1 MTPSQ
6 SQTTLDNSAISG
18 LQYATIFVCFV
29 MNVLDG
35 MDVLVISY
43 CAPAIA
49 QSWNVSPETL
59 GIVFSAGLAGMTLGA
74 LLLAPFADHIGRKN
88 MILLSA
94 ILMGCSIFLTAYSQS
109 VNMLIVLR
117 LISGIGIGSMLAS
130 TAALIAEYTPNRSR
144 DFWVSTVI
152 AGYPVGAVLSGLVAA
167 KVVPMMG
174 WPMMFKIAGIASF
187 VTLPLIWLYLSESV
201 EFYLK
206 KQPPMA
212 LDKVNA
218 IFQKMGKPTL
228 DQLPTVEVKQVG
240 IPVRSLL
247 SGKYLTSTLQLWLA
261 LFLAFGCLYF
271 LTSWIPKLAS
281 NAGLSMSLAIYAG
294 TIFNAGAFIGILTQG
309 YFSTR
314 FGLKRTIGIFFI
326 ATAILMAIFKFF
338 IGSDTLLVVF
348 GLLGFGIQG
357 GFVGLYAV
365 AARMYPTEFRTTGVG
380 WSIGAGRLGGVIGP
394 AAGGILVGMGLTMA
408 TNFLI
413 FAIPTLLAGIVTMF
427 ISSEKIS

>member
-1 MTPSQ
+1 MTPSNDRP
-6 SQTTLDNSAISG
+6 TFDGGAISS

-29 MNVLDG
+29 MNILDG

-49 QSWNVSPETL
+49 QSWNVSAETL
-59 GIVFSAGLAGMTLGA
+59 GIVFSAGLAGMATGA
-74 LLLAPFADHIGRKN
+74 LFLAPFADQIGRKK

-94 ILMGCSIFLTAYSQS
+94 ILMGVSIFLTAYAES
-109 VNMLIVLR
+109 VKTLIVLR
-117 LISGIGIGSMLAS
+117 FLSGIGIGSMLAS

-167 KVVPMMG
+167 RIVPESG
-174 WPMMFKIAGIASF
+174 WELMFKIAGIASF
-187 VTLPLIWLYLSESV
+187 VTLPLIFFFLTESV

-206 KQPPMA
+206 KQPREA
-212 LDKVNA
+212 LAKVNA
-218 IFQKMGKPTL
+218 ILQKAGRPSLEK
-228 DQLPTVEVKQVG
+228 LPAIQPKSAG
-240 IPVRSLL
+240 IPVGDLL
-247 SGKYLTSTLQLWLA
+247 STNYRKPTLQLWMA
-261 LFLAFGCLYF
+261 LFLAFGSLYF

-294 TIFNAGAFIGILTQG
+294 TVFNAGAFVGILTQG
-309 YFSTR
+309 LFSTR
-314 FGLKRTIGIFFI
+314 FGLKKTIGLFFI
-326 ATAILMAIFKFF
+326 ATAILMAIFRLFL
-338 IGSDTLLVVF
+338 GSDLLLLIF

-380 WSIGAGRLGGVIGP
+380 WAIGAGRLGGVIGP
-394 AAGGILVGMGLTMA
+394 AAGGLLVGLGLTMA

-413 FAIPTLLAGIVTMF
+413 FAVPTLLAGVVTMV
-427 ISSEKIS
+427 ISSKEVS

>member
-74 LLLAPFADHIGRKN
+74 LFLAPFADHIGRKN

-94 ILMGCSIFLTAYSQS
+94 LLMGCSIFLTAYSQS

-167 KVVPMMG
+167 EVVPNMG
-174 WPMMFKIAGIASF
+174 WPTMFKIAGIASF

-206 KQPPMA
+206 KQPPKA
-212 LDKVNA
+212 LDKINA

-314 FGLKRTIGIFFI
+314 FGLKRTIGVFFI
-326 ATAILMAIFKFF
+326 ATAILMAIFKLF
-338 IGSDTLLVVF
+338 IGSDTLLAVF

-413 FAIPTLLAGIVTMF
+413 FAVPTLLAGIVTML
-427 ISSEKIS
+427 ISSKEIS

>member
-1 MTPSQ
+1 MTPSNDRP
-6 SQTTLDNSAISG
+6 TFDGGAISS

-29 MNVLDG
+29 MNILDG

-49 QSWNVSPETL
+49 QSWNVSAETL
-59 GIVFSAGLAGMTLGA
+59 GIVFSAGLAGMATGA
-74 LLLAPFADHIGRKN
+74 LFLAPFADQIGRKK

-94 ILMGCSIFLTAYSQS
+94 ILMGVSIFLTAYAES
-109 VNMLIVLR
+109 VKTLIVLR
-117 LISGIGIGSMLAS
+117 FLSGIGIGSMLAS

-167 KVVPMMG
+167 RIVPESG
-174 WPMMFKIAGIASF
+174 WELMFKIAGIASF
-187 VTLPLIWLYLSESV
+187 VTLPLIFFFLTESV

-206 KQPPMA
+206 KQPREA
-212 LDKVNA
+212 LAKVNA
-218 IFQKMGKPTL
+218 ILRKAGRPSLEK
-228 DQLPTVEVKQVG
+228 LPAIQPKSAG
-240 IPVRSLL
+240 IPVGDLL
-247 SGKYLTSTLQLWLA
+247 STNYRKPTLQLWMA
-261 LFLAFGCLYF
+261 LFLAFGSLYF

-294 TIFNAGAFIGILTQG
+294 TVFNAGAFVGILTQG
-309 YFSTR
+309 FFSTR
-314 FGLKRTIGIFFI
+314 FGLKKTIGLFFI
-326 ATAILMAIFKFF
+326 ATAVLMAIFRLFL
-338 IGSDTLLVVF
+338 GSDLLLLIF

-380 WSIGAGRLGGVIGP
+380 WAIGAGRLGGVIGP
-394 AAGGILVGMGLTMA
+394 AAGGLLVGLGFTMA

-413 FAIPTLLAGIVTMF
+413 FAVPTLLAGVVTML
-427 ISSEKIS
+427 ISSKEVS